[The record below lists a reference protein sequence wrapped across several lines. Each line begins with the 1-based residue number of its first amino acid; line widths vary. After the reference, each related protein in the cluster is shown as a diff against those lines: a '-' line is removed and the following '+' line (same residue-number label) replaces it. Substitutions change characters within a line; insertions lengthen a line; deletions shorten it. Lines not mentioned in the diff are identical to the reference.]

1 MSALRDATSP
11 TPPAGA
17 GAPGTVLAS
26 DEAGALQALAA
37 YFGGGDDRLAVRVV
51 VGGEDL
57 GYVERDSALDLIELQ
72 PRGVGDSINAMLPG
86 VSDYDDIELRCD
98 VAGCPANP
106 IVAATFDETYPPSCP
121 EHPGHLLTRAST

>member
-1 MSALRDATSP
+1 MSALRDAASP
-11 TPPAGA
+11 APPKGA

-26 DEAGALQALAA
+26 EDAEALQALAA
-37 YFGGGDDRLAVRVV
+37 YFGGDDDGLDARIVV
-51 VGGEDL
+51 AGETL
-57 GYVERDSALDLIELQ
+57 GYVDRDSALDLIELQ
-72 PRGVGDSINAMLPG
+72 PRGTGDSINAVLPG

-121 EHPGHLLTRAST
+121 DHPGHPLTRASA